1 MYPYGSFNFDKAKQN
16 VRTRRYNPCRVFICF
31 NIIVIP
37 FPKEKILKTF
47 GDRSFSVAA
56 PKL

>member
-1 MYPYGSFNFDKAKQN
+1 MDPLILTKQSKMCELVVIIPVGFSF
-16 VRTRRYNPCRVFICF
+16 VLM
-31 NIIVIP
+31 IVIP